1 VDLRTFDLIIH
12 KRLFWINRAFLL
24 IGVKG
29 GSSYPWAYCNK
40 DAMILH
46 KRGRETE
53 FSYEFGFYRYLSNP
67 PLELKVV
74 DNDQV
79 FIEKLFERLGAQ
91 QF

>member
-1 VDLRTFDLIIH
+1 
-12 KRLFWINRAFLL
+12 
-24 IGVKG
+24 
-29 GSSYPWAYCNK
+29 
-40 DAMILH
+40 MILH